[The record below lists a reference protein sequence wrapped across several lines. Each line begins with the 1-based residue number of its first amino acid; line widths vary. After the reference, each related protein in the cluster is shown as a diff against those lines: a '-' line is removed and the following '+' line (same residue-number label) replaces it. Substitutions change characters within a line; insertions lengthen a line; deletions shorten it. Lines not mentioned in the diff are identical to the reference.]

1 MCAVMIHDQVDGK
14 TAGKTG
20 VDVVQKPQELL
31 VTMPPVTVA
40 DGDSA
45 RHIQGRK
52 QRCHTMTFVIMR
64 LPGRHTGRQRKN
76 RLRTVQRLDLTLL
89 IHAQHDRMI
98 RRIHIQPHDVP
109 HLLHELRVFGELKV
123 FHPMR
128 LQSES
133 MPDPYNGGLRQ
144 PCFPAISRLLQ
155 WVLLSGIDSSVWVMT
170 SSTCASLMDRGA
182 PGRGSSKSP
191 SRRPTRKRSRH
202 LHTVAPVT
210 CNFFATTPLLH
221 PSSHLS
227 TCLSRIASAWADF
240 GRRAS
245 IASFSF
251 SSGVTFS
258 GLVGRP
264 MATLEYAAISVLF
277 QCFSNSKH

>member
-1 MCAVMIHDQVDGK
+1 MCAVIIHDQVDGK

-89 IHAQHDRMI
+89 MDAQHDRMS

-128 LQSES
+128 LHPKACQIRTMAVCDS
-133 MPDPYNGGLRQ
+133 PV
-144 PCFPAISRLLQ
+144 FPAISRLLQ
-155 WVLLSGIDSSVWVMT
+155 WVLLSGIDSMVWVMT
-170 SSTCASLMDRGA
+170 SSTCASVMDRGA
-182 PGRGSSKSP
+182 PGRG
-191 SRRPTRKRSRH
+191 
-202 LHTVAPVT
+202 
-210 CNFFATTPLLH
+210 
-221 PSSHLS
+221 
-227 TCLSRIASAWADF
+227 
-240 GRRAS
+240 
-245 IASFSF
+245 
-251 SSGVTFS
+251 
-258 GLVGRP
+258 
-264 MATLEYAAISVLF
+264 
-277 QCFSNSKH
+277 